1 MATVAGVGAVS
12 GAVAGALT
20 VAGAVRAL
28 TVAGA
33 VGVVAVAGAVAGLT
47 AVATVAG
54 AVAGLTSVATV
65 AGAVAGLAVAGAV
78 RVLTVAGATSD
89 DTVAG
94 AVAGALTVAGAVAV
108 AVASAVA
115 AVRAV
120 ALGLLVS
127 VGTSTDTA
135 VGIDEAVAVSV
146 SVTGAAIAVA
156 GIADVLSAVLA
167 EERTSSR
174 AADTV
179 GGTVL
184 DLTAVVGADE
194 TSVGVVLVVVV
205 TDLVI
210 PDALVTAL
218 IVVIGLAVVMVV
230 VVGLTVVVIEGGVVD
245 GVGGAVRVTIE
256 IAELGAGTCDSARVA
271 DVIALNGMVTE
282 VIVISSRLGNANLTV
297 DSFADATNVEEV
309 VLVAVGTSGAEAERA
324 GTLLVAELVVVVAE
338 LVVVVAELVVVVAVL
353 AIEGVV
359 GLAVAVTTVLGVTE
373 AEADAS
379 LAVAVAGVAVATV
392 AVAGVVAVSGGDFTV
407 TRAVRPGFGIPGS
420 NNSGE
425 GTKGEGCVHFDQ
437 KDFVFCFNSDNLRF
451 HYKRD
456 SNQLSIVSI
465 LTDNV
470 R

>member
-47 AVATVAG
+47 A
-54 AVAGLTSVATV
+54 VATV

-373 AEADAS
+373 AEADA
-379 LAVAVAGVAVATV
+379 VAVTGVAVATV
-392 AVAGVVAVSGGDFTV
+392 AVAGVVAVSSGDFTV